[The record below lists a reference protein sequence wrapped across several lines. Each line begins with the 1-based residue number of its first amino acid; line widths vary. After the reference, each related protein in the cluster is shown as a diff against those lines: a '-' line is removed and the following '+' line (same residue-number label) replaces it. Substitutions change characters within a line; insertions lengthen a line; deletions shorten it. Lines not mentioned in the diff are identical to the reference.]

1 MGTYLILGA
10 NGQLGKQFG
19 KELAAHGENV
29 IAPDEKDCDI
39 TNSDT
44 LARYVEMVSPTVI
57 INCAAYNA
65 VELAEQQSD
74 IVNLINGKAVENIAT
89 LCGRHGIFFIHY
101 SSDYVFDGKK
111 GELYTERDAPNPL
124 NVYGRS
130 KLAGEEAVQKHASDF
145 LLFRTSW
152 VFGDGT
158 QNFIHKFLQ
167 WSRKSYVLK
176 LSSDEVSVPTSS
188 ADLVSLTMASLEK
201 GLRGLYHLTNSDYA
215 SRYEW
220 GRYVAKVL
228 SLDNLIIPVP
238 MSTFP
243 STVQRPTFTAMSNA
257 QLQHHLGLPIRDWR
271 SAVDRFFEEYPPN
284 LIFNPAGV
292 SPR

>member
-1 MGTYLILGA
+1 MVKHRYLILGA
-10 NGQLGKQFG
+10 NGQLGKQFR
-19 KELAAHGENV
+19 KELAARGEDV

-39 TNSDT
+39 TSFDT

-74 IVNLINGKAVENIAT
+74 IANLINGRAVENIAT
-89 LCGRHGIFFIHY
+89 LCGRHGIFVIHY

-111 GELYTERDAPNPL
+111 GELYTERDAPNPV

-130 KLAGEEAVQKHASDF
+130 KLAGEEAVQKHAADF

-152 VFGDGT
+152 VFGDGP
-158 QNFIHKFLQ
+158 QNFIHKLLQ
-167 WSRKSYVLK
+167 WSQKNRVLK
-176 LSSDEVSVPTSS
+176 LSSDEVSVPTSAADIVS
-188 ADLVSLTMASLEK
+188 ATMASLEH
-201 GLRGLYHLTNSDYA
+201 GLRGLYHLTNTDYA

-220 GRYVAKVL
+220 GRYVARLL

-238 MSTFP
+238 MSTFATP
-243 STVQRPTFTAMSNA
+243 VQRPAFTAMSNA
-257 QLQHHLGLPIRDWR
+257 QLQHHLGAPIRDWR
-271 SAVDRFFEEYPPN
+271 SAVDRFFEEYPP
-284 LIFNPAGV
+284 
-292 SPR
+292 R